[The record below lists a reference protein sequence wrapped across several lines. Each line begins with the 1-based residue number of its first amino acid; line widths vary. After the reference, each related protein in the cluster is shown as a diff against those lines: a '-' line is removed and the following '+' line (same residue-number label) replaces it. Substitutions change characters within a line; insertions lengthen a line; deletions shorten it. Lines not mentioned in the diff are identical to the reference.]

1 MSELEFKKTIKKLI
15 TDLSEVEYSKG
26 DVSDLGNEIG
36 FSIGLHLDSE
46 DKIEDFI
53 QGLRHGISIVDGTH
67 G

>member
-1 MSELEFKKTIKKLI
+1 MKELEFKKTIKKLI

-26 DVSDLGNEIG
+26 DVSDIGNEIG
-36 FSIGLHLDSE
+36 LSLGLHLDSE

-53 QGLRHGISIVDGTH
+53 HGLRHGISIVDGTH